1 MSFYWDK
8 QYTDGFF
15 NVSKEHGF
23 LPIRAP
29 LCVLPEKYDHLQ
41 NLINNLHVFQEYDE
55 SNMNLFDK
63 GVLGIHDEII
73 KQVTIIP
80 DYSNLIEK
88 ETDVF
93 ILQALYRAYTFITSG
108 FTLEQSYQEFLKSG
122 NYGVAR
128 QILPKNI
135 AVPLVLVSSKLDVYP
150 WLDYHYSYSLG
161 NYVKKNPAAS
171 LHWKNLDMACK
182 FTGTPDE
189 IGFIMVH
196 VYINELSPKLVGS
209 VMEYGKNNLNIDSLQ
224 MCGQILEEMNHRRRE
239 MWTASRYEKYNDFRI
254 FIMGIKGNNHIFG
267 EGLIYEDC
275 FKNKPQ
281 QYRGQTG
288 AQDSIIPMID
298 IFSGIVDYYPDNKLT
313 EYLLDLRTY
322 RPRCVQ
328 NFFVD
333 LRNYYKENP
342 LFKQLTDAKCYEGL
356 VYLLKIVDEVYLFR
370 NGHWQFVQKY
380 IMSNTKYAFA
390 TGGTPITTWLINQIE
405 AVLEYERVIIEYL
418 EKEFNN
424 ALRKNELWLT
434 LTSDYNRKKSLLIE
448 QVNELKK
455 IDYNI
460 EFVYMKNSELALE
473 DSKL

>member
-1 MSFYWDK
+1 MNYWDK

-15 NVSKEHGF
+15 NVSKDHGF
-23 LPIRAP
+23 LPMRPP
-29 LCVLPEKYDHLQ
+29 LKVLPCEYTELQ
-41 NLINNLHVFQEYDE
+41 DLINNLHVFQPD
-55 SNMNLFDK
+55 DKK
-63 GVLGIHDEII
+63 GVLGIPNEIE
-73 KQVTIIP
+73 KQLGLIP
-80 DYSNLIEK
+80 DYSSIIDK

-93 ILQALYRAYTFITSG
+93 VLQALYRAYTFLTSG
-108 FTLEQSYQEFLKSG
+108 FTLELAYQEFLSSG
-122 NYGVAR
+122 NYGIAR
-128 QILPKNI
+128 QILPANI
-135 AVPLVLVSSKLDVYP
+135 AKPLVLVSSKLDVYP

-161 NYVKKNPAAS
+161 NYVKKNP
-171 LHWKNLDMACK
+171 LGDLDWKNLDMACK
-182 FTGTPDE
+182 FTGTSDE

-196 VYINELSPKLVGS
+196 VYINEVSPQLVES
-209 VMEYGKNNLNIDSLQ
+209 VMDYGLNKSVSSLQ
-224 MCGQILEEMNHRRRE
+224 MCGNVMQEMNRRRRD
-239 MWTASRYEKYNDFRI
+239 MWTASRHERYNDFRI
-254 FIMGIKGNNHIFG
+254 FIMGIKGNDKIFG
-267 EGLIYEDC
+267 SGLVYDGC
-275 FKNKPQ
+275 FNNEPQ

-298 IFSGIVDYYPDNKLT
+298 IFTGIVDFYPDNKLT

-322 RPRCVQ
+322 RPKCIQ

-333 LRNYYKENP
+333 LREHYKLNP

-405 AVLEYERVIIEYL
+405 AVLEYERVIIEHLDANYCAQL
-418 EKEFNN
+418 SD
-424 ALRKNELWLT
+424 NELWISLNN
-434 LTSDYNRKKSLLIE
+434 SYNKKRGLLVE

-460 EFVYMKNSELALE
+460 EFVYTKNSELNLE

>member
-1 MSFYWDK
+1 MSFYWEK
-8 QYTDGFF
+8 KYTDGFF
-15 NVSKEHGF
+15 NVSNEHGF
-23 LPIRAP
+23 LPIREP
-29 LCVLPEKYDHLQ
+29 LCVLPERYDHLQ

-73 KQVTIIP
+73 KQVRIIP

-161 NYVKKNPAAS
+161 NYVKKNPDAS

-209 VMEYGKNNLNIDSLQ
+209 VMDYGKNNL
-224 MCGQILEEMNHRRRE
+224 
-239 MWTASRYEKYNDFRI
+239 
-254 FIMGIKGNNHIFG
+254 
-267 EGLIYEDC
+267 
-275 FKNKPQ
+275 
-281 QYRGQTG
+281 
-288 AQDSIIPMID
+288 
-298 IFSGIVDYYPDNKLT
+298 DNT
-313 EYLLDLRTY
+313 
-322 RPRCVQ
+322 
-328 NFFVD
+328 
-333 LRNYYKENP
+333 
-342 LFKQLTDAKCYEGL
+342 
-356 VYLLKIVDEVYLFR
+356 
-370 NGHWQFVQKY
+370 
-380 IMSNTKYAFA
+380 
-390 TGGTPITTWLINQIE
+390 
-405 AVLEYERVIIEYL
+405 
-418 EKEFNN
+418 
-424 ALRKNELWLT
+424 
-434 LTSDYNRKKSLLIE
+434 
-448 QVNELKK
+448 
-455 IDYNI
+455 
-460 EFVYMKNSELALE
+460 
-473 DSKL
+473 

>member
-1 MSFYWDK
+1 MSYWDK

-15 NVSKEHGF
+15 NVSKENGF
-23 LPIRAP
+23 LPIKEP
-29 LCVLPEKYDHLQ
+29 LKVLPIEYNELQ
-41 NLINNLHVFQEYDE
+41 QLIDKLHVFQKEGDR
-55 SNMNLFDK
+55 
-63 GVLGIHDEII
+63 GILGISDEIVV
-73 KQVTIIP
+73 QVRFIP
-80 DYSNLIEK
+80 DYSAIIEK

-93 ILQALYRAYTFITSG
+93 VLQALYRAYTFVTSG
-108 FTLEQSYQEFLKSG
+108 FTLEQAYQEFLQSG

-128 QILPKNI
+128 QMLPKNI
-135 AVPLVLVSSKLDVYP
+135 AKPLVLVSNKLDVYP

-161 NYVKKNPAAS
+161 NYVKKDPDGD

-182 FTGTPDE
+182 FTGTSDE

-196 VYINELSPKLVGS
+196 VYINEVTPNLVGS
-209 VMEYGKNNLNIDSLQ
+209 VMDYGSNKDVKSLRI
-224 MCGQILEEMNHRRRE
+224 CGAVMQEMNRRRRD
-239 MWTASRYEKYNDFRI
+239 MWSASRHERYNDFRI
-254 FIMGIKGNNHIFG
+254 FIMGIKGNSNIFG
-267 EGLIYEDC
+267 DGLVYDGC
-275 FKNKPQ
+275 FNNEPQ

-288 AQDSIIPMID
+288 AQDSIIPMVD

-322 RPRCVQ
+322 RPKCIQ

-333 LRNYYKENP
+333 LRNYYKANP

-405 AVLEYERVIIEYL
+405 AVLEYERVIIEHLQENYTDDL
-418 EKEFNN
+418 KE
-424 ALRKNELWLT
+424 NELWLN
-434 LTSDYNRKKSLLIE
+434 LQGSYSKKMDLLME

-460 EFVYMKNSELALE
+460 ELVYMKNSELALE

>member
-1 MSFYWDK
+1 MNYWDK

-15 NVSKEHGF
+15 NVSKESGF

-29 LCVLPEKYDHLQ
+29 LAVLPCEYTELQ
-41 NLINNLHVFQEYDE
+41 NLINNLHVFQSENRE
-55 SNMNLFDK
+55 EK
-63 GVLGIHDEII
+63 GVLGIPNEIE
-73 KQVTIIP
+73 KQLGLIP
-80 DYSNLIEK
+80 DYSTIIEK
-88 ETDVF
+88 ESDVF
-93 ILQALYRAYTFITSG
+93 VLQALYRAYTFLTSG
-108 FTLEQSYQEFLKSG
+108 FTLELAYQEFLSSG
-122 NYGVAR
+122 NYGIAR
-128 QILPKNI
+128 QILPANI
-135 AVPLVLVSSKLDVYP
+135 AKPLVLVSGKLDVYP

-161 NYVKKNPAAS
+161 NYVKKNPAGD
-171 LHWKNLDMACK
+171 LDWKNLDMACK
-182 FTGTPDE
+182 FTGTSDE

-196 VYINELSPKLVGS
+196 VYINEVSPQLVES
-209 VMEYGKNNLNIDSLQ
+209 VMEYGLNKSVTSLQ
-224 MCGQILEEMNHRRRE
+224 MCGNVMHEMNRRRRD
-239 MWTASRYEKYNDFRI
+239 MWTASRHERYNDFRI
-254 FIMGIKGNNHIFG
+254 FIMGIKGNDKIFG
-267 EGLIYEDC
+267 PGLVYDGC
-275 FKNKPQ
+275 FNNEPQ

-298 IFSGIVDYYPDNKLT
+298 IFTGIVDFYPDNKLT

-322 RPRCVQ
+322 RPKCIQ

-333 LRNYYKENP
+333 LREHYNKNP

-405 AVLEYERVIIEYL
+405 AVLEYERVIIEHLKKNYMITL
-418 EKEFNN
+418 SE
-424 ALRKNELWLT
+424 NELWLN
-434 LTSDYNRKKSLLIE
+434 LSNSYNKKRGLLVE
-448 QVNELKK
+448 QVNELRK

-460 EFVYMKNSELALE
+460 EFVYTKNCEMKLE